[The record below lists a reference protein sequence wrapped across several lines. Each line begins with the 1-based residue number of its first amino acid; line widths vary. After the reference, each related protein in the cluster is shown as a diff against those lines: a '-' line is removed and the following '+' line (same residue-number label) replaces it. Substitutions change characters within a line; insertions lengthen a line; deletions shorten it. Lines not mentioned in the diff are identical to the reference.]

1 MSDIRLTAEEMS
13 RALRAS
19 LQEKLWPEEETA
31 LIFYDLDF
39 LKKRVGYIRGLFPAG
54 TLHAVAAKANPLP
67 RVLEILRPLGAGL
80 EAATMSEA
88 WLGQKCGYSPE
99 HIVYDSPAKTV
110 EELRYA
116 LEQGWHVNADNFS
129 ELERIDRIVKKTPS
143 QSTIGLR
150 VNPRV
155 GMGAIALTSVAG
167 DYSKFGL
174 PLDELREEI
183 IAAYQHH
190 TWLNSIHVHVG
201 SQGCSLEQLL
211 DGTRKALDLA
221 NEINR
226 RVTREGDVP
235 AVKWFDMGGGMP
247 AAYLPDEPR
256 FTLEDYAAGLRRVCP
271 ELFDGRYR
279 LITEFGRFVH
289 ANSGWTASRVEYVK
303 SYGGKKTAVIHVGA
317 DLLMRRC
324 YMPES
329 WYHHLSVC
337 DANGR
342 LKTGR
347 DNLPYTIAGPLCFN
361 GDLIA
366 RDIPLPPVEPGDFLM
381 IHDTGAY
388 TLSMWS
394 RHTSRLIPA
403 VWGYESGGP
412 FRLLKKR
419 ESLEELYNFWR

>member
-1 MSDIRLTAEEMS
+1 MDIRLTAEQMS
-13 RALRAS
+13 AALQTS
-19 LQEKLWPEEETA
+19 LKENIWREEDTA

-39 LKKRVGYIRGLFPAG
+39 LKKRIAYIKGLFPAE

-67 RVLEILRPLGAGL
+67 RVLQTLRPLGVGL

-88 WLGQKCGYSPE
+88 WLGQKCGYGADR
-99 HIVYDSPAKTV
+99 IVYDSPAKTA

-116 LEQGWHVNADNFS
+116 LERGWHINADNFS
-129 ELERIDRIVKKTPS
+129 ELERIDHILKISPS
-143 QSTIGLR
+143 QSAIGLR

-174 PLDELREEI
+174 PLDELGDEI
-183 IAAYQHH
+183 IAAYGRYP
-190 TWLNSIHVHVG
+190 WLNSIHVHVG

-211 DGTRKALDLA
+211 NGTRKALDFA
-221 NEINR
+221 EKINKSVR
-226 RVTREGDVP
+226 RGEDAP
-235 AVKWFDMGGGMP
+235 AVRWFDMGGGMP
-247 AAYLPDEPR
+247 AAYHPDEPR
-256 FTLEDYAAGLRRVCP
+256 FTLEDYSAGLRRVCP
-271 ELFDGRYR
+271 ELFEGRYR

-303 SYGGKKTAVIHVGA
+303 RYGGKKTAVIHVGA

-337 DANGR
+337 DARGR

-347 DNLPYTIAGPLCFN
+347 DKSPYTIAGPLCFN

-366 RDIPLPPVEPGDFLM
+366 RDIELPPIEAGDFLLV
-381 IHDTGAY
+381 HDTGAY

-403 VWGYESGGP
+403 VWGYDGKNA

-419 ESLEELYNFWR
+419 ESLEDLYRFWR